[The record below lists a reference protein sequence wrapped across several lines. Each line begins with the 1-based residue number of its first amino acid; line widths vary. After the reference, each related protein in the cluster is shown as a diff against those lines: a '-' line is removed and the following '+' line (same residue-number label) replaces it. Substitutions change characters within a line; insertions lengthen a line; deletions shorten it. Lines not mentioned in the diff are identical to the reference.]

1 MKNTTMTVRMTQ
13 ETKNKLNQL
22 AEATNRTK
30 SYLLDQAINDYLS
43 NHEWQILET
52 KKAVNIA
59 NSPQAEWIDHESLK
73 GRWMNKL
80 ED

>member
-1 MKNTTMTVRMTQ
+1 MKDTTMTVRMTQ
-13 ETKNKLNQL
+13 DTKNRLNQL

-43 NHEWQILET
+43 NHEWQTLET
-52 KKAVNIA
+52 KKSIEIA
-59 NSPQAEWIDHESLK
+59 DSPEAEWIDHQSLK
-73 GRWMNKL
+73 EKWMTKL